1 MPKFLPLLMNKIDHK
16 HHDPM
21 YMGLVFSLA
30 LGMIPAVHYAGSS
43 HLLGSFLA
51 GLCFCHNHHV
61 HEVWGRQM
69 KRIMQWLLRLFF
81 GGTIAFEVP
90 IKDIWTG
97 SIIGKAF
104 AFFSV
109 ITGKLATCVW
119 APGFP
124 NKFYDAIKL
133 GAAMAAWGEFAF
145 IIATMSVG
153 AEIITKEQF

>member
-21 YMGLVFSLA
+21 YMFLLFFISLV
-30 LGMIPAVHYAGSS
+30 MIPGSHYAGSS

-61 HEVWGRQM
+61 HELWGRQI

-81 GGTIAFEVP
+81 GGTIAFVVP
-90 IKDIWTG
+90 IKDIWTWPII
-97 SIIGKAF
+97 SNAMAYFVAVIGK
-104 AFFSV
+104 
-109 ITGKLATCVW
+109 IATCVW

-124 NKFYDAIKL
+124 NRIYDAMKL
-133 GAAMAAWGEFAF
+133 GTAM
-145 IIATMSVG
+145 S
-153 AEIITKEQF
+153 